1 MVDRH
6 FIFSFSYPE
15 HRFISRLPKPY
26 YFLPT
31 NPTGHGLARNP
42 GTKIL
47 IVHNILWAHY
57 KATVFSEL
65 HRLASSYD
73 CRVHVLQIAQ
83 SEQSRALLGKPDH
96 LPDQYSYELLFDT
109 YIEHVGT
116 PAKIRALVS
125 RMRAYGPD
133 VLLLTGYY
141 DPAQVALMVLAKLIG
156 IKVIIQTE
164 STPVDQTRS
173 GLREWIKSR
182 VIALADGFFCFG
194 TPQAEYLIQLGVR
207 PEQILVAQNA
217 VVDNAKL
224 RQVHEQARPDRAVRQ
239 AEGGLQ
245 PANFIYVGRL
255 APEKNL
261 PVLIDAFQQ
270 ALQKTGH
277 PSDWG
282 LLLLGDGPEKAVL
295 QAQIERLDLG
305 ACVKILPNQ
314 PWYRVPETLALADVL
329 VLPSLSEPWG
339 LVVNEAMACGMPVV
353 VSDRC
358 GCAPDLVKNGQ
369 NGYVFD
375 PMQPENLTQYL
386 LDFIDGRADR
396 RTMGRVSAEIIARF
410 SPDTVAREMLAG
422 FVKVART

>member
-1 MVDRH
+1 M
-6 FIFSFSYPE
+6 
-15 HRFISRLPKPY
+15 
-26 YFLPT
+26 
-31 NPTGHGLARNP
+31 
-42 GTKIL
+42 KIL

-65 HRLASSYD
+65 HRLASGYN
-73 CRVHVLQIAQ
+73 CEVHVLQIAQ

-96 LPDQYSYELLFDT
+96 LPDQYTYELLFDT
-109 YIEHVGT
+109 YIEQVGT
-116 PAKIRALVS
+116 SAKIRALVA
-125 RMRAYGPD
+125 RMRAYRPD

-141 DPAQVALMVLAKLIG
+141 DPAQIALMVLARLSG

-164 STPVDQTRS
+164 STPVDQART
-173 GLREWIKSR
+173 GFKEWIKSR
-182 VIALADGFFCFG
+182 VIALANGFFCFG
-194 TPQAEYLIQLGVR
+194 TPQANYLIQLGVR
-207 PEQILVAQNA
+207 PDQILVAQNA

-224 RQVHEQARPDRAVRQ
+224 RQVYEQAQPTRAARQ
-239 AEGGLQ
+239 TQLGLK
-245 PANFIYVGRL
+245 PSNFIYVGRL

-261 PVLIDAFQQ
+261 TILIDAFQQ
-270 ALQKTGH
+270 ARQKARN
-277 PSDWG
+277 PAEWG
-282 LLLLGDGPEKAVL
+282 LLLLGDGPEKGSI
-295 QAQIERLDLG
+295 QAQIDRLG
-305 ACVKILPNQ
+305 AQDFVKILPNQ

-375 PMQPENLTQYL
+375 PLRPEELTNCL
-386 LDFIDGRADR
+386 LHFIDGHANRQA
-396 RTMGRVSAEIIARF
+396 MGQVSSEIIATL

-422 FVKVART
+422 FVKVGRT